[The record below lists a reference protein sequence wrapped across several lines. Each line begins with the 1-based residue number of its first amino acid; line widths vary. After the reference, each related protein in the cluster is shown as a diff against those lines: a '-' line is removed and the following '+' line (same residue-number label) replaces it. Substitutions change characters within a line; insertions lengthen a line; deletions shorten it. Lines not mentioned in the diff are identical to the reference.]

1 MCNKSRKK
9 LYGIGSQIV
18 VLTAQYSLLWGSCTE
33 HLSWEHFGR
42 VRDLCMH
49 ISPSTGAALLAEF
62 FVISRSEMF
71 GG

>member
-1 MCNKSRKK
+1 MALVLR
-9 LYGIGSQIV
+9 LV
-18 VLTAQYSLLWGSCTE
+18 VLTAQYSLLWGSRTE

-49 ISPSTGAALLAEF
+49 ISPSIGAALLAEF
-62 FVISRSEMF
+62 FAIARSEVF